1 VALRLAV
8 LAALAVTAAGCGG
21 SGGEPAS
28 GKSGPP
34 LSERPQSDGPNII
47 LIRTDDQTLDQLSRR
62 TMPNTMRL
70 LASGGTSFTDFIV
83 TTPLCCPSRATTLTG
98 QYGHNN
104 GVLKDVYKFLRDKS
118 NILPAWLQRAGY
130 VTAHV
135 GKYLNQFEN
144 VLPEPADVPAGWD
157 RWVTQLEPQGY
168 YGYDL
173 SENGRTVHFGQAPSD
188 YVTRV
193 LDGEAVRLVRRWT
206 PGPRP
211 LFLQLD
217 QFAPHTS
224 PRSPIARCKGAA
236 VPDPRDQDRF
246 RGAPIPTRRPNG
258 EQNISDKP
266 PFMRSLPG
274 ISDFHFVR
282 LERHYGC
289 ALASLREVDRG
300 VAQIVTA
307 LRRTGA
313 LDRTAILFTSDN
325 GYYYGEHRIPKEKEF
340 AYEEGIHLPLIVW
353 LGRKLRDGPQPADV
367 SVPTANIDIAPTLLD
382 LAGAKPCNPDQG
394 CRVMDG
400 RSLVPLLEGRAGGWP
415 PGRPLLVELDAKS
428 SGGYNH
434 QLFSRVCRYVGV
446 RAGSEMLIRSL
457 TVAEPGSGC
466 RRDVEEELYDLRHDP
481 RELHNLLPARPGSP
495 AAAERRRL
503 AALLSKLRDCSGL
516 RGRDPRPP
524 SGHYCG

>member
-8 LAALAVTAAGCGG
+8 LAALAVIAAGCGG

-28 GKSGPP
+28 DQSRIP
-34 LSERPQSDGPNII
+34 LGERPQSHGPNIV
-47 LIRTDDQTLDQLSRR
+47 LIRTDDQTLAQLSRR
-62 TMPNTMRL
+62 TMPNTMGL
-70 LASGGTSFTDFIV
+70 LANGGTSFSDFIV
-83 TTPLCCPSRATTLTG
+83 TTPLCCPSRASTLTG

-104 GVLKDVYKFLRDKS
+104 GVLKDVYKDLVAKD

-135 GKYLNQFEN
+135 GKYLNGFQN
-144 VLPEPADVPAGWD
+144 ALAEPADVPTGWD

-168 YGYDL
+168 YDYDL
-173 SENGRTVHFGQAPSD
+173 AINGGVEHFGKAPAD

-193 LDGEAVRLVRRWT
+193 LNRAAVGLVRRWT

-211 LFLQLD
+211 LYLQLD

-224 PRSPIARCKGAA
+224 PRSPIPRCRGGA
-236 VPDPRDQDRF
+236 VPDPRDQGRF
-246 RGAPIPTRRPNG
+246 RRAPLPHHPPFGEPNV
-258 EQNISDKP
+258 SDKP
-266 PFMRSLPG
+266 SYMHDFPRVTP
-274 ISDFHFVR
+274 FHFER
-282 LERHYGC
+282 LRPRYNC

-300 VAQIVTA
+300 VGQIVAA
-307 LRRTGA
+307 LRKTGE
-313 LDRTAILFTSDN
+313 LDRTVLLFTSDN

-340 AYEEGIHLPLIVW
+340 AYEEGIHLPLIAW
-353 LGRKLRDGPQPADV
+353 LGRKLRDGPQPTHV
-367 SVPTANIDIAPTLLD
+367 SVPTANIDIAPTLID
-382 LAGAKPCNPDQG
+382 LAGAKPCNPDHR

-434 QLFSRVCRYVGV
+434 QSFNRVCRYVGV
-446 RAGSEMLIRSL
+446 RAGSEMLIRTL
-457 TVAEPGSGC
+457 TVAKAGSGC

-524 SGHYCG
+524 AGHYCG